1 MSLFEQAMD
10 EMRASIVDEL
20 EQRIWERLEPR
31 IQQELLARHM
41 SVAELAKYLHVS
53 DWTARRLIRERTIPS
68 FRVGGQ
74 IFVRQMDVD
83 EWIRKQVEGA
93 RES

>member
-1 MSLFEQAMD
+1 MSLFDQAML
-10 EMRASIVDEL
+10 EMKSEILDDL

-41 SVAELAKYLHVS
+41 SIADTAEYLHVS
-53 DWTARRLIRERTIPS
+53 EPTVRRMIRERTIPS
-68 FRVGGQ
+68 FRVRGQ

-83 EWIRKQVEGA
+83 AWIQQQIEAVR
-93 RES
+93 